1 MRGIVGKAG
10 ILVSVLVLIGLTA
23 SSCGGGTSK
32 VSVDAD
38 EVVAN
43 LLAAQAGT
51 TTYKLEMFSMEYRYG
66 QSGILTLE
74 TTVSIDASATVDTTN
89 EEMEIDMTGTIA
101 ATGQDT
107 ETTQMRVFL
116 VGDYLYT
123 GAASSSQD
131 WSWTKEA
138 VPSGYWDDQESLGQ
152 QLQLLEG
159 SHRTI
164 LREEDVDG
172 VDCFVLQLT
181 PDLDQ
186 LWSVMTQSWTGEMN
200 NVTNPIDV
208 IKGCSVTW
216 WVAKDTSLLAK
227 GVVQM
232 NLDLTSDDMVVLV
245 ETKFHDYNEPV
256 SINLPPEAQG

>member
-1 MRGIVGKAG
+1 MRRMFGKAG
-10 ILVSVLVLIGLTA
+10 MLVSVLVLVGLTA
-23 SSCGGGTSK
+23 SSCGGGAPE
-32 VSVDAD
+32 VNVD
-38 EVVAN
+38 EVIAN
-43 LLAAQAGT
+43 SLAAQAGV
-51 TTYKLEMFSMEYRYG
+51 TTYKLEMSSMEYTYG
-66 QSGILTLE
+66 QSGILTVE
-74 TTVSIDASATVDTTN
+74 TTVSIDTSATVDLTN
-89 EEMEIDMTGTIA
+89 EEMEIDMTMTIA

-107 ETTQMRVFL
+107 VTTQMRVFS

-123 GAASSSQD
+123 GTASSSQD
-131 WSWTKEA
+131 WSWTKEP

-152 QLQLLEG
+152 QLQFLEG
-159 SHRTI
+159 SHRRI
-164 LREEDVDG
+164 LREENIDG

-245 ETKFHDYNEPV
+245 EMKFHDYNEPI
-256 SINLPPEAQG
+256 SINLPSEAEG